1 MKNNLDIKGDIK
13 LTKSEIIERINKI
26 FLNNSSFSKVENDYL
41 ITQQKI
47 IDILKKSKIIEKKLI
62 KINEVDVML
71 SQINPKKKYN
81 LKDFINFIT
90 KLCEKIY
97 KKDFQ
102 KDKKGIM
109 NYFLNC
115 FFNNYEEYLD
125 ENSSQ
130 NFIETTNNNSTTIK
144 SIETIITTKIEIHVA
159 ELLCNLYYSLKK
171 IYDFYFKEELN
182 IKTDNE
188 KLKQI
193 SLNNLIIFS
202 KDFEIIPYLISE
214 SKIVTYYNFV
224 LKYNLENPEIQDEIL
239 LNLSNNENEDL
250 SVSEIR
256 KKNPLKDFG
265 KCYKFTMFMYFIY
278 HFSLITYYKQI
289 QLNFIKKNI
298 KPNEIDILIYFLQ
311 RLENSNGLSIYI
323 KKKGSTINSKKLTF
337 LPSENYI
344 EEIRK
349 KIEEENKKLEE
360 IENQNLKNIVN
371 NNTINNLSNTL
382 ITNNNNS
389 ISNNNMNNEKEK
401 EKGNIICKIGIRENI
416 LIDNKMIKQFNS
428 LSIYKNKNYN
438 LKEVLNLNNEIIS
451 LIEENIEGLSE
462 LFLKFSKLNDKLSF
476 NRMSLSAYIKF
487 LKYANIIVK
496 IPDEMKKQYLKMGE
510 QIMKKNFNISEIKR
524 FDIKNGSKTC
534 APLILNEAE
543 KDYKK
548 KIAQI
553 VNANKKSF
561 DKLSESDASIV
572 FFSLT
577 GTKNFNNK
585 NLKNQ
590 FDKNSGFNFQF
601 GNNNFNTS
609 SFDKKNDLQNQLNI
623 PSKLDFLLFI
633 KSFEVISAKLYPNK
647 TLNEAFLELF
657 LNKIKPIIPKQ
668 FIINSNDVQINLKKI
683 NNEKIKNFLVK
694 FSPVIQ
700 SLYSYYCDELFNMRF
715 NQFFDFYRD
724 FNLFPDLINLNKLK
738 TIFFTLC
745 ESNKKIEKNEK
756 EIKENYNEENESEN
770 NEINNIENCNNI
782 EENNNS
788 FIEEKKSEIENNNK
802 SNYHNNSFLNEA
814 NYNKSKLNDNKSN
827 NYNKSYLNE
836 DNNKSN
842 LNDENKNEIKTE
854 INDKKTEINESKT
867 ELNKNTINL
876 NEKNDV
882 ENYSK
887 DQIDFTLFLESLAI
901 SAMFFN
907 YKNMLNDMDR
917 MLFLAERI
925 YQSKPINEVI
935 MKNEINNNTN
945 KLFEEFLKNIRE
957 EYNKNIDNNPKT
969 KFVEFDKIFDDE
981 NPEYKISK
989 L

>member
-1 MKNNLDIKGDIK
+1 MKNNLSIKGDIK

-62 KINEVDVML
+62 KINEVDIML
-71 SQINPKKKYN
+71 TQINQKKKYN

-125 ENSSQ
+125 ENSSK
-130 NFIETTNNNSTTIK
+130 NFIETINNNSTTIK
-144 SIETIITTKIEIHVA
+144 SIETIITTKIDIHVA
-159 ELLCNLYYSLKK
+159 ELLCKIYHSLKK
-171 IYDFYFKEELN
+171 IYEFYFNEELKN
-182 IKTDNE
+182 KIDDE

-239 LNLSNNENEDL
+239 LNFCNNENNENDDL
-250 SVSEIR
+250 SLSEIR
-256 KKNPLKDFG
+256 NKNPLKDFG

-278 HFSLITYYKQI
+278 HFSLVTYYKQI
-289 QLNFIKKNI
+289 QLNFTRKNNKI
-298 KPNEIDILIYFLQ
+298 NEIDILIYYLQ
-311 RLENSNGLSIYI
+311 RLENSNGFNIYI

-337 LPSENYI
+337 LPPKNYI

-349 KIEEENKKLEE
+349 KIEVENKKLEE
-360 IENQNLKNIVN
+360 IENQNLKISLN
-371 NNTINNLSNTL
+371 NNTINNLSNTQ
-382 ITNNNNS
+382 ITNNNT
-389 ISNNNMNNEKEK
+389 ISNNNLTNINNIEK
-401 EKGNIICKIGIRENI
+401 EKGNIICKTGIRENI
-416 LIDNKMIKQFNS
+416 LIDNKMIKTFNS
-428 LSIYKNKNYN
+428 KSIYEIKNYN
-438 LKEVLNLNNEIIS
+438 LKEILNLNSKMIS

-462 LFLKFSKLNDKLSF
+462 LFLKFSKVNDKLTF

-487 LKYANIIVK
+487 LKYANIVVK
-496 IPDEMKKQYLKMGE
+496 IPEEMKKQYSKMGE

-524 FDIKNGSKTC
+524 FDIKNGTKTC

-553 VNANKKSF
+553 VNANKKNF
-561 DKLSESDASIV
+561 DKISESDASIV

-585 NLKNQ
+585 NIQSQ
-590 FDKNSGFNFQF
+590 FDKNSGFNYQF
-601 GNNNFNTS
+601 GNNNFNTT
-609 SFDKKNDLQNQLNI
+609 SFDKKNDLQNQLNV
-623 PSKLDFLLFI
+623 PSKLDFLLFL

-647 TLNEAFLELF
+647 TLNEAYLKLF

-668 FIINSNDVQINLKKI
+668 FIINSNDIQINLKKI
-683 NNEKIKNFLVK
+683 NNENIKNFLIK
-694 FSPVIQ
+694 FSPIIQ
-700 SLYSYYCDELFNMRF
+700 SLYPYYCDELFKMRF
-715 NQFFDFYRD
+715 NHFFAFYRD
-724 FNLFPDLINLNKLK
+724 FSIFPDLINLNKLK

-745 ESNKKIEKNEK
+745 ESNKNIENNEK
-756 EIKENYNEENESEN
+756 EIKEDYNEDNQSEN
-770 NEINNIENCNNI
+770 NEINNNENCNNSI
-782 EENNNS
+782 EENNN
-788 FIEEKKSEIENNNK
+788 FNIKEKKSDIDVNK
-802 SNYHNNSFLNEA
+802 KLNYNNNSFLNE
-814 NYNKSKLNDNKSN
+814 DI
-827 NYNKSYLNE
+827 YNKSYLNE
-836 DNNKSN
+836 ANNKSN
-842 LNDENKNEIKTE
+842 YYNNNENKNLIKTE
-854 INDKKTEINESKT
+854 INDIKTEINEIKT
-867 ELNKNTINL
+867 EKNKNTINL
-876 NEKNDV
+876 NEKKDI

-907 YKNMLNDMDR
+907 YKNILDEMDR

-935 MKNEINNNTN
+935 MKNEMNNNIN

-957 EYNKNIDNNPKT
+957 EYNKNDNNINNKK
-969 KFVEFDKIFDDE
+969 KFIEFDTLFDDD
-981 NPEYKISK
+981 NPDYKISK